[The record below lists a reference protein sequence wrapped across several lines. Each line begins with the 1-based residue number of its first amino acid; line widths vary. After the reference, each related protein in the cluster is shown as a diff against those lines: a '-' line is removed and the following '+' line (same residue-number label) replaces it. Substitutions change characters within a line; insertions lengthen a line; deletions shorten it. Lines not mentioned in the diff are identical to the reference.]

1 MDRNGPLNLL
11 DTPKRSYQESEYLI
25 KKWHAKN
32 RLKYAITPRFAP
44 TSTPKQLELLGELSD
59 RYKDC
64 LIQTHLGEQE
74 EEIEWVNRL
83 FPDSIDYLQV
93 YESFGLVN
101 SMSIFGHSIHL
112 TKRELKAL
120 KEKAAK

>member
-1 MDRNGPLNLL
+1 M
-11 DTPKRSYQESEYLI
+11 
-25 KKWHAKN
+25 
-32 RLKYAITPRFAP
+32 
-44 TSTPKQLELLGELSD
+44 ELLGELSD

-120 KEKAAK
+120 KEKHSSVAHCPTSNFFIGSGLFKIKNFISRRY